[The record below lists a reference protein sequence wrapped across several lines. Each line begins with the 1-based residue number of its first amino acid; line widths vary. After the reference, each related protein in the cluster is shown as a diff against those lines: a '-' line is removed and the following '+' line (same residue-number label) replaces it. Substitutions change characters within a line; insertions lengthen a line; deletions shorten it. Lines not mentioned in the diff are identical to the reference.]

1 MMYICNM
8 SELLEVLSAEWA
20 IRALV
25 TSSIVGITCGLI
37 GSFIVLK
44 NMSLIGDAL
53 SHSILPGIYFSFIIF
68 GYSTLGFFVGSVI
81 AGLITAVAITWI
93 QTNVKTKNDAAIGIV
108 FTAMFAIGV
117 IGISSLNNQK
127 GNHIDLKDF
136 LFGNVLGIS
145 NQDIV
150 LSSMVLL
157 FTLASIV
164 IFFRQFFITTFQ
176 PIIAET
182 IGISTKVMH
191 YFLMLMLSFAVVA
204 ALQSVGVILVVAM
217 LITPA
222 STALLL
228 SHKLQKVIVL
238 SAILGLI
245 SSILGII
252 LSIIYNMPPGPT
264 IVLVATGIYL
274 LAALFSPQKGLI
286 QAWVHKRNEKSKI
299 FVEDL
304 IKLLSK
310 KVNKDKS
317 IPQIAELLN
326 SNINQVKKGIR
337 TLNIDGL
344 VTSDPSLTLSM
355 KGKQFASELVRA
367 HRLWESYQVNKMG
380 MTENQIHDDAE
391 RLEHHLTQDVLD
403 EIDEKLGFPENDP
416 HGSPIPKREILPPK
430 PLFHLKPKSKGI
442 ISKTQ
447 ISDWVESE
455 LWELGILPNSQF
467 TISEILQ
474 DGVMIK
480 VKSKDYTLPARLA
493 KMVNVM

>member
-1 MMYICNM
+1 M

-53 SHSILPGIYFSFIIF
+53 SHSILPGVYFSFIIF
-68 GYSTLGFFVGSVI
+68 GYSTLGFFVGSVL
-81 AGLITAVAITWI
+81 AGLITAIAITWI

-150 LSSMVLL
+150 LSSMVLV
-157 FTLASIV
+157 FTLASII

-182 IGISTKVMH
+182 MGISTKMMH

-228 SHKLQKVIVL
+228 SHKLQRVIFI
-238 SAILGLI
+238 SGILGLV
-245 SSILGII
+245 SAILGII

-264 IVLVATGIYL
+264 IVLVATSIYVF
-274 LAALFSPQKGLI
+274 AALLSPEKGLI
-286 QAWVHKRNEKSKI
+286 QGWLRKRNEKAKI
-299 FVEDL
+299 FAEDL

-310 KVNKDKS
+310 ERNKGKS
-317 IPQIAELLN
+317 TDDIAVMLDVKASLVHSGIKSLLKN
-326 SNINQVKKGIR
+326 
-337 TLNIDGL
+337 GL
-344 VTSDPSLTLSM
+344 ITNEKQLTLSM
-355 KGKQFASELVRA
+355 KGEQLATELVRA
-367 HRLWESYQVNKMG
+367 HRLWESYQVNTMG
-380 MTENQIHDDAE
+380 MNENQIHDDAE
-391 RLEHHLTQDVLD
+391 RLEHHLTQDIVD
-403 EIDEKLGFPENDP
+403 RIDEKLGYPENDP
-416 HGSPIPKREILPPK
+416 HGSPIPKKEIFPPK
-430 PLFHLKPKSKGI
+430 PLFHLRPKSKGV

-447 ISDWVESE
+447 INDWVESE

-467 TISEILQ
+467 TIAEIMK
-474 DGVMIK
+474 DGIKIK

-493 KMVNVM
+493 KMINVK